1 MIHDLRVNIYSS
13 RARKIL
19 KFLLQSR
26 IPSELERNHPS
37 NKLIQAISRSSKRVW
52 WRIGRVLQLVKGILE
67 RKLAPQTLF
76 TFLAAGP
83 PYPLDLCWH
92 LENILLP
99 YPQYFGES
107 DNTRAFS
114 HFPRFEP
121 RLRELK
127 FYMDNQKPRGWYHMW
142 KDNRDRI
149 QHVTFWAVLVFG
161 TISVAL
167 ALGSLAVSSAQTA
180 AAFEA
185 LS

>member
-1 MIHDLRVNIYSS
+1 M
-13 RARKIL
+13 
-19 KFLLQSR
+19 
-26 IPSELERNHPS
+26 
-37 NKLIQAISRSSKRVW
+37 
-52 WRIGRVLQLVKGILE
+52 KGILE

-99 YPQYFGES
+99 YRQYFGES
-107 DNTRAFS
+107 DNTRAFN

-121 RLRELK
+121 RLRELE
-127 FYMDNQKPRGWYHMW
+127 FYMDNQKSRGWYHMW

-149 QHVTFWAVLVFG
+149 QHVKFWAVLVFG
-161 TISVAL
+161 MISIAL

-180 AAFEA
+180 AAFKA
-185 LS
+185 LG